1 MADNRVSYL
10 NKTFETFKA
19 NLINYAKTYFPN
31 TYNDFSDANPGALFI
46 EMASYIGDVTSFYTD
61 TQIQETFL
69 LHAKE
74 KPNLY
79 ALSYML
85 GYRPKVSYAS
95 NVVVDIYQLIPSKT
109 DPVTT
114 YLVPDYDYAV
124 IVPENTVISSASTGI
139 KFLTIDKVD
148 FTDTTN
154 TEITTVDSNYFLLK
168 KQVKAISAE
177 IKSTTLSFSS
187 LQKFTNVDIEDE
199 NILQIL
205 DAEDVQ
211 GNKWYEVP
219 YLAQSTILNKI
230 TNPNAISD
238 GVSYLVDYQRVPRR
252 FVSRFLSNGT
262 LQLEFGA
269 GISTL
274 PDSVILPTPDNIQLG
289 LIPGISNLLNE
300 YNQATPF
307 FTQEYGLAPSSDII
321 VRYLVGGGMESNVA
335 SNDITIIDRTGIYF
349 PSGITSPI
357 NPNPSITPL
366 TTYVINS
373 VICNNPFP
381 ASGGRGGDEVEE
393 IRNNALYAYQS
404 QLRAVTRED
413 YMVRALS
420 LPTDHGSIAKVYV
433 TQDVA
438 SEMMQS
444 QTVSYTEER
453 NPLSLDMYIL
463 AYNSDKKLITASNT
477 LKQNLATYINQY
489 RMVTDAINIKDA
501 FYINIGINFDV
512 IVQSGYNNNDVIT
525 NCIIALQDHFNIDKW
540 TINQP
545 IIISDIMSALL
556 KIKGVQSVTKI
567 EIVNKQDNAGTTYSP
582 YAYDII
588 GATRQGNIY
597 PSMDPS
603 IFEVRYPNTDIQGRV
618 VPFVI

>member
-1 MADNRVSYL
+1 MATNRVSYL
-10 NKTFETFKA
+10 NKTFSDFKN

-46 EMASYIGDVTSFYTD
+46 DMASYIGDVASFYAD
-61 TQIQETFL
+61 TQVQETFL
-69 LHAKE
+69 LYAKE
-74 KPNLY
+74 KENLY

-95 NVVVDIYQLIPSKT
+95 TVVVDIYQLIPSINSGGNSI
-109 DPVTT
+109 
-114 YLVPDYDYAV
+114 PDYNYAL
-124 IVPENTVISSASTGI
+124 IIPENTQLNSSSTGT
-139 KFLTIDKVD
+139 KFLTTDKVD
-148 FTDTTN
+148 FNDTTN
-154 TEITTVDSNYFLLK
+154 TEITFIDSQYFLLK

-177 IKSTTLSFSS
+177 IKSTTITITTS
-187 LQKFTNVDIEDE
+187 QKFTISTISDS

-205 DAEDVQ
+205 DATDTQ

-219 YLAQSTILNKI
+219 YLAQSSILNSV
-230 TNPNAISD
+230 TNPNASSD
-238 GVSYLVDYQRVPRR
+238 GVPYLTNYQRVPRR
-252 FVSRFLSNGT
+252 YVSRFLSDGT

-269 GISTL
+269 GLSNSSDTT
-274 PDSVILPTPDNIQLG
+274 ILPNPDTLQLG
-289 LIPGISNLLNE
+289 LIPGVSNLLNN
-300 YNQATPF
+300 YNKATPF

-321 VRYLVGGGMESNVA
+321 IRYLVGGGITSNVP
-335 SNDITIIDRTGIYF
+335 SNDITTINATSANFI
-349 PSGITSPI
+349 SGVSGQMA
-357 NPNPSITPL
+357 
-366 TTYVINS
+366 TYIKAS
-373 VICNNPFP
+373 VACNNPSP
-381 ASGGRGGDEVEE
+381 SAGGRGGDENEE

-413 YMVRALS
+413 YIVRALS
-420 LPTDHGSIAKVYV
+420 LPTDYGSIAKVYV

-438 SEMMQS
+438 SS
-444 QTVSYTEER
+444 LLPTSTVAYTEER

-463 AYNSDKKLITASNT
+463 AYNSNKQLTAAAPT

-501 FYINIGINFDV
+501 FYINIGVNFDIV
-512 IVQSGYNNNDVIT
+512 VQSGYNNNDVVT
-525 NCIIALQDHFNIDKW
+525 NCITALKTFFNIDNW

-545 IIISDIMSALL
+545 IILSDAINILL
-556 KIKGVQSVTKI
+556 QINGVQSVTKF
-567 EIVNKQDNAGTTYSP
+567 EIINKQDNTGVTYSQ
-582 YAYDII
+582 YGYDIP

-597 PSMDPS
+597 PSIDPC